1 MYGSQPKRKCKAYF
15 KFSII
20 SFIKKEINKMKKHY
34 NKLITGLVLLTLGFA
49 ACSKSNN
56 NPTPPATVFYE
67 QADQVG
73 RPAINTVFIPQVG
86 KDSFNTTIPT
96 QMPTLFTN
104 DMKTSLL
111 KLNPNYT
118 TNLLGLTAD
127 QFIGVLSTDEL
138 NAATTGVTS
147 FYNGKQVLTGR
158 TLSDDVIDV
167 ELTLLFGGPDGS
179 ANPGLTSD
187 HVNGNDKP
195 FLTAFPYEANP
206 W

>member
-1 MYGSQPKRKCKAYF
+1 M
-15 KFSII
+15 
-20 SFIKKEINKMKKHY
+20 EKHY
-34 NKLITGLVLLTLGFA
+34 KKMIAAAALLTLGIVG
-49 ACSKSNN
+49 CSKSNSY
-56 NPTPPATVFYE
+56 NPPPAATVYYD

-73 RPAINTVFIPQVG
+73 RPAINTVFIPASG

-96 QMPTLFTN
+96 QMPSLFTG

-111 KLNPNYT
+111 KLNPGYT

-127 QFIGVLSTDEL
+127 QFIGVLSTDVL
-138 NAATTGVTS
+138 NASTTGVTS

-179 ANPGLTSD
+179 GNPGLTSD
-187 HVNGNDKP
+187 HVNGNDKA
-195 FLTAFPYEANP
+195 FLTSFPYEASP

>member
-1 MYGSQPKRKCKAYF
+1 MEKHF
-15 KFSII
+15 K
-20 SFIKKEINKMKKHY
+20 IKIFA
-34 NKLITGLVLLTLGFA
+34 GAVLLTLGIVS
-49 ACSKSNN
+49 CSKSNN
-56 NPTPPATVFYE
+56 HNPPPSPTVYFD

-73 RPAINTVFIPQVG
+73 RPAINTVFIPASG
-86 KDSFNTTIPT
+86 KDSFNTTIPS
-96 QMPTLFTN
+96 QMPSIFTN

-111 KLNPNYT
+111 TLNPGYT

-127 QFIGVLSTDEL
+127 QFIGVLSTDVL
-138 NAATTGVTS
+138 NASTQGVTS
-147 FYNGKQVLTGR
+147 FYNGTQVLTGR

-195 FLTAFPYEANP
+195 FSATFPYEASP

>member
-1 MYGSQPKRKCKAYF
+1 MEKHY
-15 KFSII
+15 
-20 SFIKKEINKMKKHY
+20 IKKMIAA
-34 NKLITGLVLLTLGFA
+34 GALLTLGIVG
-49 ACSKSNN
+49 CSKSNSY
-56 NPTPPATVFYE
+56 NPPPTATVYYD

-73 RPAINTVFIPQVG
+73 RPAINTVFIPASG

-96 QMPTLFTN
+96 QMPSLFTG

-111 KLNPNYT
+111 KLNPGYT

-127 QFIGVLSTDEL
+127 QFIGVLSTDVL

-167 ELTLLFGGPDGS
+167 ELILLFGGPDGS

-187 HVNGNDKP
+187 HVNGNDKA
-195 FLTAFPYEANP
+195 FLTSFPYEASP

>member
-1 MYGSQPKRKCKAYF
+1 MEKHYL
-15 KFSII
+15 
-20 SFIKKEINKMKKHY
+20 NKM
-34 NKLITGLVLLTLGFA
+34 IFGILVLVVSAT

-56 NPTPPATVFYE
+56 PPPPAPVVYYD

-73 RPAINTVFIPQVG
+73 RPAINTVFIPASG

-96 QMPTLFTN
+96 QMAGLFTN

-111 KLNPNYT
+111 TLNPNFT

-127 QFIGVLSTDEL
+127 QFINVVSTDVL
-138 NAATTGVTS
+138 NASTTGVTS
-147 FYNGKQVLTGR
+147 FYNGTQVLTGR

-167 ELTLLFGGPDGS
+167 ELTLVFGGPDGT

-187 HVNGNDKP
+187 YVNGNDKP
-195 FLTAFPYEANP
+195 FLTSFPYEASP

>member
-1 MYGSQPKRKCKAYF
+1 MKKNQ
-15 KFSII
+15 
-20 SFIKKEINKMKKHY
+20 IKKII
-34 NKLITGLVLLTLGFA
+34 LGSLVLMTGVA

-56 NPTPPATVFYE
+56 NSGPAPTPTVYYD

-73 RPAINTVFIPQVG
+73 RPAINTVFIPASG

-96 QMPTLFTN
+96 MMPGIFTN

-111 KLNPNYT
+111 TLNPNFS

-127 QFIGVLSTDEL
+127 QFIGVVSTDVL
-138 NAATTGVTS
+138 NASTTGVTS
-147 FYNGKQVLTGR
+147 FYNGTQVLTGR
-158 TLSDDVIDV
+158 ILSDDVIDV
-167 ELTLLFGGPDGS
+167 ELTLVFGGPSGGD
-179 ANPGLTSD
+179 NPGLTSD

-195 FLTAFPYEANP
+195 FLTSFPYEASP

>member
-1 MYGSQPKRKCKAYF
+1 M
-15 KFSII
+15 
-20 SFIKKEINKMKKHY
+20 EKHY
-34 NKLITGLVLLTLGFA
+34 LVKFAAAAVLLTLGVA
-49 ACSKSNN
+49 GCSKSNN
-56 NPTPPATVFYE
+56 RNPPPSPAIYFD

-73 RPAINTVFIPQVG
+73 RPAINTVFIPASG

-96 QMPTLFTN
+96 QMPSLFTN

-111 KLNPNYT
+111 ALNPGYT

-127 QFIGVLSTDEL
+127 QFIGVLSTDVL
-138 NAATTGVTS
+138 NASTKGVTS
-147 FYNGKQVLTGR
+147 FYNGTQVLTGR

-167 ELTLLFGGPDGS
+167 ELILLFGGPDGS

-195 FLTAFPYEANP
+195 FLTSFPYEASP

>member
-1 MYGSQPKRKCKAYF
+1 MEKHHLI
-15 KFSII
+15 KFVAVAIL
-20 SFIKKEINKMKKHY
+20 F
-34 NKLITGLVLLTLGFA
+34 TLGA
-49 ACSKSNN
+49 AGCSKSNN
-56 NPTPPATVFYE
+56 HNPSPSPAVYYD

-73 RPAINTVFIPQVG
+73 RPAINTVFIPASG

-96 QMPTLFTN
+96 QMPLLFTN

-111 KLNPNYT
+111 TLNPGYT

-127 QFIGVLSTDEL
+127 QFIGVLSTDVL
-138 NAATTGVTS
+138 NAATKGVTS
-147 FYNGKQVLTGR
+147 FYNGTQVLTGR

-195 FLTAFPYEANP
+195 FSASFPYEASP

>member
-1 MYGSQPKRKCKAYF
+1 
-15 KFSII
+15 
-20 SFIKKEINKMKKHY
+20 MKKHNIY
-34 NKLITGLVLLTLGFA
+34 MSGIGVVISILAVLS
-49 ACSKSNN
+49 CNKSNN
-56 NPTPPATVFYE
+56 NPKPTPTPVVYYD

-73 RPAINTVFIPQVG
+73 RPAINTVFIPATG

-96 QMPTLFTN
+96 QMPAMFSN

-111 KLNPNYT
+111 KLNPGFT

-127 QFIGVLSTDEL
+127 QFIGVVSTDVL

-147 FYNGKQVLTGR
+147 FYNGTQVLTGR

-167 ELTLLFGGPDGS
+167 ELTLVFGGPTGGS
-179 ANPGLTSD
+179 NSGLTSD
-187 HVNGNDKP
+187 HVNANDKP
-195 FLTAFPYEANP
+195 FLASFPYEASP